1 MEVPQKTK
9 VDLPYD
15 PAIPLLGF
23 LSKEDENTNLK
34 IYMHSDVHCSII
46 HNSQNME
53 TTIHQWMKGQRGGI
67 YTMEYYLTMR
77 KKGILPFVTTWMDL
91 EGTVL
96 SEISPTEEDK
106 YCIISLICGI

>member
-1 MEVPQKTK
+1 MENSMAILQNLNTA
-9 VDLPYD
+9 LSYD

-53 TTIHQWMKGQRGGI
+53 TTIHQWMKG
-67 YTMEYYLTMR
+67 
-77 KKGILPFVTTWMDL
+77 
-91 EGTVL
+91 
-96 SEISPTEEDK
+96 
-106 YCIISLICGI
+106 

>member
-46 HNSQNME
+46 HNSQNGY
-53 TTIHQWMKGQRGGI
+53 HQKI
-67 YTMEYYLTMR
+67 
-77 KKGILPFVTTWMDL
+77 
-91 EGTVL
+91 
-96 SEISPTEEDK
+96 
-106 YCIISLICGI
+106 